1 MLKYCVELIAA
12 LYMFPAD
19 REAAAEKKFETKD
32 RFSEH
37 DKGIRAQIETDEQP
51 AFCVSPVFEHAFV
64 ELLRKNGNRQPL
76 WVEAHLN
83 RFAFERVHDIGNM
96 DLPRA
101 LDITRIA

>member
-19 REAAAEKKFETKD
+19 SEAAAEKKFEAKN

-37 DKGIRAQIETDEQP
+37 DKGIRTQIQTDEQP
-51 AFCVSPVFEHAFV
+51 AFRVSPIFEYTFV

-83 RFAFERVHDIGNM
+83 CFAFERVHDIGNM
-96 DLPRA
+96 NLPRA
-101 LDITRIA
+101 LDIT